1 MKDNTL
7 EDDKLKELED
17 NFENVSSTYKAVV
30 VDLFKLYIELWH
42 KLQLRNYENFNEYLD
57 LIAVNGHPNI
67 PSRRNIKFILQSV
80 WGYNFTTLTENY
92 CNLNYVFNFDNYSS
106 VSEMIQE
113 INHKYNE

>member
-17 NFENVSSTYKAVV
+17 NFENVSSTYEAVI

-42 KLQLRNYENFNEYLD
+42 KLQLGNENFNEYLD
-57 LIAVNGHPNI
+57 IIAVNGHPNS
-67 PSRRNIKFILQSV
+67 PSRRNVKFILQSV
-80 WGYNFTTLTENY
+80 WGYNLTTLIENY
-92 CNLNYVFNFDNYSS
+92 FNLNYVFNFDDYSS

-113 INHKYNE
+113 INHN